1 MEQELEAV
9 DGLLDS
15 YSKFAD
21 TKLLSD
27 VTVKMN
33 DLFVILQSRAKEQVR
48 CSFFFL
54 FSTLLISLSL
64 STFLCCN
71 IEVARRGAA
80 AGCQI
85 EQYSWKGFP
94 RSFYFQYW
102 ISGTWV
108 KGCRREGGQGG
119 MVRQILMQ
127 CFRNEGGWTNELAVL
142 KGGNGNT
149 L

>member
-48 CSFFFL
+48 CSFFSSSFL
-54 FSTLLISLSL
+54 H
-64 STFLCCN
+64 
-71 IEVARRGAA
+71 
-80 AGCQI
+80 
-85 EQYSWKGFP
+85 Y
-94 RSFYFQYW
+94 
-102 ISGTWV
+102 
-108 KGCRREGGQGG
+108 
-119 MVRQILMQ
+119 
-127 CFRNEGGWTNELAVL
+127 
-142 KGGNGNT
+142 
-149 L
+149 